1 MFAHLTS
8 SSFVCVAD
16 DNTSKFKFEF
26 CHGVNFEDYES
37 PLHKMSPMHC
47 FLWFKGVNIWQDNR
61 KLFSLN
67 PIIRTIHGKR
77 YGTFEV
83 APTNDATAVQRN
95 ANTLGLFVQSSVAT
109 AIELLA
115 SKESTSSNV
124 NRPERNFAEFF
135 ERTDDRQR
143 RDGQVCVGVLKV
155 KLIVTPFR
163 NKPMNGDRVSIQT
176 TTKIENGLVLLNRH
190 QKECAL
196 VNPSISSQLLNF
208 LGNETLKGKIS
219 VSDDGGHFYAVCNI
233 FSLPGNVASTNQQ
246 MSAIAGRVEYAPR
259 GYGHTISA
267 DFSSDKVA
275 ELVADVKKRNPMDQ
289 LIAQVENE
297 RSKAISGSIQY
308 NDPTLQMQSGRT
320 TGRCTLHNGP
330 NHDAWTNNAELA
342 DSLIETHN
350 LFDRFMKPK
359 DYDKE
364 RFTKKFWGWTATQ
377 RTAKQQE
384 YYKKD
389 PTEYK
394 LRIGLIG
401 SKRFVG

>member
-1 MFAHLTS
+1 
-8 SSFVCVAD
+8 
-16 DNTSKFKFEF
+16 
-26 CHGVNFEDYES
+26 
-37 PLHKMSPMHC
+37 
-47 FLWFKGVNIWQDNR
+47 
-61 KLFSLN
+61 
-67 PIIRTIHGKR
+67 
-77 YGTFEV
+77 
-83 APTNDATAVQRN
+83 
-95 ANTLGLFVQSSVAT
+95 
-109 AIELLA
+109 
-115 SKESTSSNV
+115 
-124 NRPERNFAEFF
+124 
-135 ERTDDRQR
+135 
-143 RDGQVCVGVLKV
+143 
-155 KLIVTPFR
+155 
-163 NKPMNGDRVSIQT
+163 MNGDRVSIQT

-308 NDPTLQMQSGRT
+308 NDPTREMQSGRT
-320 TGRCTLHNGP
+320 KGRCTLIDGP
-330 NHDAWTNNAELA
+330 NHEAWDNNAALA

-350 LFDRFMKPK
+350 LLERFRKPK
-359 DYDKE
+359 EYEKE
-364 RFTKKFWGWTATQ
+364 RFTAQFWRWTMAQRRAETQ
-377 RTAKQQE
+377 NV
-384 YYKKD
+384 YKKE
-389 PTEYK
+389 PTKYK
-394 LRIGLIG
+394 LRIDWLKKVRWLRGESNCNIEEAMIR
-401 SKRFVG
+401 KK

>member
-1 MFAHLTS
+1 M
-8 SSFVCVAD
+8 
-16 DNTSKFKFEF
+16 N
-26 CHGVNFEDYES
+26 G
-37 PLHKMSPMHC
+37 
-47 FLWFKGVNIWQDNR
+47 WQDNR
-61 KLFSLN
+61 KLYSLH

-95 ANTLGLFVQSSVAT
+95 ANTLDLFVQSSIAI

-246 MSAIAGRVEYAPR
+246 MSAIAGRVEYAPKI
-259 GYGHTISA
+259 YGSTISA
-267 DFSSDKVA
+267 DFNSDKVA
-275 ELVADVKKRNPMDQ
+275 EVVADQKRFSPKDRLIALVA
-289 LIAQVENE
+289 NE
-297 RSKAISGSIQY
+297 RAIAIGGSIQY
-308 NDPTLQMQSGRT
+308 NDPTREMQSGST
-320 TGRCTLHNGP
+320 KGRCAIIDGP

-394 LRIGLIG
+394 LRIDWLKKVRWLRGESNCNIEEAMIR
-401 SKRFVG
+401 KK